1 MEENK
6 SYGTLFGDISLMSE
20 EHLET
25 ILNSLDKESSKYFMI
40 SAVKYAFHKGIYSI
54 GETEIISKCIRI
66 LCKQEI

>member
-25 ILNSLDKESSKYFMI
+25 ILSTLNKETAKLFMT
-40 SAVKYAFHKGIYSI
+40 SAVKYAFHKGVYSI
-54 GETEIISKCIRI
+54 GETEVISKCIRI
-66 LCKQEI
+66 LYKEEQ